1 MTNSLLPPNTTALD
15 RAAEAVIVGHL
26 AAIDQPHRALWNPDT
41 CPLELLPWL
50 AWQLSVDEW
59 DESWEPERKRNAIKQ
74 SIALHRKRGTPWAVR
89 QAVQRVGAETAQV
102 IERMPDAHWAEF
114 DLLLEVRETPLSDA
128 TLTRVIAS
136 VNNYKAA
143 RSHLRRLVLSLTAH
157 AGRQLRPFCL
167 EQSEVTVFPRLRTE
181 LAAHT
186 AQAGHPL
193 AVLETQ
199 SIEIYPR

>member
-59 DESWEPERKRNAIKQ
+59 SESWPQERKRNAIKQ

-89 QAVQRVGAETAQV
+89 QAVQRVGVENVQLAERITG
-102 IERMPDAHWAEF
+102 AHWAEF
-114 DLLLEVRETPLSDA
+114 DLVFDVREMPL
-128 TLTRVIAS
+128 TEETIARAIAQ
-136 VNNYKAA
+136 VNAYKAA
-143 RSHLRRLVLSLTAH
+143 RSHLRRLTLSLSQ
-157 AGRQLRPFCL
+157 R
-167 EQSEVTVFPRLRTE
+167 VTVARNTFCVGVEHVTVYPRIKTE
-181 LAAHT
+181 LT
-186 AQAGHPL
+186 AMPIRANRAVGMKEIDTVEIHP
-193 AVLETQ
+193 Q
-199 SIEIYPR
+199 